1 MNYQNRPFPAGLDG
15 QGRFVTRQVA
25 DDEFIPT
32 EAAASATEIGADDF
46 APADAEVLAWFA
58 RVSLKVSLVIL
69 CGLFA
74 WHTLD
79 YYAAG
84 FLA

>member
-1 MNYQNRPFPAGLDG
+1 MNYQNRPFPAGLDM
-15 QGRFVTRQVA
+15 QGRYETRPGA
-25 DDEFIPT
+25 DEEFIPT
-32 EAAASATEIGADDF
+32 EGAASATEIGADDF
-46 APADAEVLAWFA
+46 EPADVEVLAWFA
-58 RVSLKVSLVIL
+58 RVSLGVSLVIL

-74 WHTLD
+74 WHALD